1 MMTKLDIEQIENQ
14 NEFCRILAERVANDC
29 ENVTENATWYGKNK
43 DAAYLT
49 GHHRLRS
56 DITRLRRELQNLSNM
71 LGKGY

>member
-1 MMTKLDIEQIENQ
+1 MTKLDIEQIENQ

-43 DAAYLT
+43 DVAYLT

-56 DITRLRRELQNLSNM
+56 DITRLRRELQKLSNM

>member
-1 MMTKLDIEQIENQ
+1 MTKFDIERIENQ

>member
-1 MMTKLDIEQIENQ
+1 MTKLDIEQIENQ
-14 NEFCRILAERVANDC
+14 NEFCKILADRIANDC

-43 DAAYLT
+43 DVAYLT

-71 LGKGY
+71 LVRGY

>member
-1 MMTKLDIEQIENQ
+1 MTKLDIEQIENQ

-29 ENVTENATWYGKNK
+29 EKVTVNATWYGKNK
-43 DAAYLT
+43 DVAYLS

-71 LGKGY
+71 LGKSY